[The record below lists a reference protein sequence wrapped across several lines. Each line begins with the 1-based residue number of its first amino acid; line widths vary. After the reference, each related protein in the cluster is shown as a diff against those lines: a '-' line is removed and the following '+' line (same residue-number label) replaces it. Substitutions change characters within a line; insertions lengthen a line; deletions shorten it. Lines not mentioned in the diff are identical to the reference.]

1 MQAGSK
7 ETLVVGRL
15 YRLPSPAA
23 LFLSQPRA
31 QASRSTLC
39 DTLSVMYSSPMF
51 GEAGKAATDKWTSAG
66 VELAAEAV
74 LVVY

>member
-1 MQAGSK
+1 
-7 ETLVVGRL
+7 
-15 YRLPSPAA
+15 
-23 LFLSQPRA
+23 
-31 QASRSTLC
+31 
-39 DTLSVMYSSPMF
+39 MYSSLMF